1 MYYTSV
7 ALIALIVTV
16 IINHVALKKVE
27 KTRENETRYKY
38 RQYLLTLIAFYATDA
53 FWGVFYEQKW
63 VILTYIDT
71 CAFFLFM
78 VASVLFW
85 TRAVVSF
92 TGNKTKNGTVLI
104 GCGWFIVTFEIL
116 ILIANVFWP
125 IVFSFSPEKEYQAL
139 PARYISLMMQM
150 VLFLASAIY
159 AFAYAYKSE
168 GESKGHYRT
177 VGFSSG
183 MMAIFI
189 VFQMLFPLMP
199 LYSLGCL
206 FGTCLIHTF
215 VYKDRDVEYRIKMEA
230 ANRKAYKDGLTGV
243 KNKLA
248 YLESLADIEISL
260 ENGSLKEYGVV
271 VFDLNG
277 LKTVNDTMGHEAG
290 DEYIKSASRLI
301 TQVYRHSPVFR
312 IGGDEFVT
320 ILKDDDYKRR
330 EELEKT
336 FLKAVEENRK
346 KGLVVVSSGMA
357 VYMPETDGSFNDVF
371 KRADALMYER
381 KEQLK
386 AEEKQ
391 DA

>member
-357 VYMPETDGSFNDVF
+357 
-371 KRADALMYER
+371 
-381 KEQLK
+381 
-386 AEEKQ
+386 
-391 DA
+391 